1 MYRMI
6 SPKFRIDLNLETYI
20 VHVCI
25 VGGFSQTF
33 SCTHVFCISL
43 STLPPPPPKKETV
56 HVRTLVY
63 YYSCVLSVV

>member
-6 SPKFRIDLNLETYI
+6 SPKFRIDLNL
-20 VHVCI
+20 

-33 SCTHVFCISL
+33 SCTYVFCISL
-43 STLPPPPPKKETV
+43 STPPPLQKKEAV
-56 HVRTLVY
+56 HVRTFVY